1 MREIDIDYHI
11 KLQTLAKKRAHALR
25 QVTAEQ
31 NLEELITLM
40 QELKDLRELINYLCD
55 IIPPKR
61 LRRYV
66 LKFKHYNRKKSE
78 HDKHQG

>member
-31 NLEELITLM
+31 NLEELIALM

-55 IIPPKR
+55 IIPPRR
-61 LRRYV
+61 LKRYV
-66 LKFKHYNRKKSE
+66 LKFKHYNRKRE